1 VRPLAAVSGLDPE
14 REKRLRAEL
23 AYRLGRPPTPSE
35 LEARATGRV
44 GPLLPPRAKGADA
57 AQYPAYQAQ
66 LQAQRPCAPSKGFWK
81 AAPTSAAAA
90 RRPPQPSHVKA
101 APKPVVFRGAQAQ
114 AMRF

>member
-1 VRPLAAVSGLDPE
+1 MRPLAAVSGLDPE

-35 LEARATGRV
+35 LEARANGRV
-44 GPLLPPRAKGADA
+44 GPL
-57 AQYPAYQAQ
+57 AQYQAYQAQ
-66 LQAQRPCAPSKGFWK
+66 LHAQLHAQRPSAPSKGIWK

>member
-1 VRPLAAVSGLDPE
+1 MRPLAAVSGLDPE

-35 LEARATGRV
+35 LVARANGRV
-44 GPLLPPRAKGADA
+44 GPL
-57 AQYPAYQAQ
+57 AQYQAYQAQ
-66 LQAQRPCAPSKGFWK
+66 LQAQLQAQRPSAPSKGAPSKGIWK

-90 RRPPQPSHVKA
+90 RLPPQPSHVKA
-101 APKPVVFRGAQAQ
+101 APKPAVFRGAQAQ

>member
-1 VRPLAAVSGLDPE
+1 MRPLAAVSGLDPE

-35 LEARATGRV
+35 LEARANGRV
-44 GPLLPPRAKGADA
+44 GPL
-57 AQYPAYQAQ
+57 AQYQAYQAQ
-66 LQAQRPCAPSKGFWK
+66 LQAQRPSAPSKGAPSKGIWK